1 MIKKTKSYKEAK
13 EKVNIILVEIGILKI
28 FLLIEFSFVSQPS

>member
-28 FLLIEFSFVSQPS
+28 FLLVEFSFVLQPS